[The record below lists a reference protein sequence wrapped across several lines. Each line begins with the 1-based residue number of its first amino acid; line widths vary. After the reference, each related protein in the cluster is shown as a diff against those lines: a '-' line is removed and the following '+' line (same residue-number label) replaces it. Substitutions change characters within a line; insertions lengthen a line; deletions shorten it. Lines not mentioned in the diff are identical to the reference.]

1 MTKNARR
8 LVVFVSDFP
17 FSPRDEVRFGL
28 SFFVSRGYTPIIVN
42 VAQIYPPTGA
52 GWQGGDLSSFPSQ
65 DMRSSKD
72 LRETLQ
78 GTVSEDLVINLVG
91 LQRGHLRAAC

>member
-1 MTKNARR
+1 MTHSDGRAEGIMTKNARR

-42 VAQIYPPTGA
+42 VADLSANGCRLA
-52 GWQGGDLSSFPSQ
+52 GWC
-65 DMRSSKD
+65 SK
-72 LRETLQ
+72 LFK
-78 GTVSEDLVINLVG
+78 SEY
-91 LQRGHLRAAC
+91 A